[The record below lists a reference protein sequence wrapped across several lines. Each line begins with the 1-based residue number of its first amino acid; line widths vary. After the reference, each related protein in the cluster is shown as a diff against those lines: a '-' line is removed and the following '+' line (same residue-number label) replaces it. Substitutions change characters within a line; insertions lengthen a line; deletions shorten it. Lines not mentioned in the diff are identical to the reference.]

1 MVDTVVLG
9 VFTAIY
15 LVVIMLLGYYGYKK
29 TKKAEDFMLAG
40 RRIHPAVLA
49 LSYGATFISTSA
61 IVGFGGVA
69 AQLGMGLI
77 WLIVMNIGIGIL
89 LAFVVYG
96 KRTREVGLRLRAV
109 TFPDLLGKIF
119 KSPFMQTVSGLIILV
134 GMPLY
139 TAAILIGGARFIE
152 STLEVQ
158 YDLALLGFA
167 IIVAVYVVLG
177 GLIAVMY
184 TDAVQGAI
192 MFFGMI
198 ILIIL
203 TYSLLGGVTPANAE
217 LTAMAP
223 LVPEG
228 LANAGMTGWTSM
240 PIPWSTI
247 WITLIT
253 TITLGVGIGV
263 LAQPQL
269 VVRFM
274 TVKDNRSLN
283 RAVLVGG
290 VFILVLTGAAYT
302 VGSLTNVYF
311 YNETGQIAVD
321 YVGGNVDQVIPTFI
335 NMAMPE
341 AFVIVFMLALL
352 AAAMSTLSSLFHT
365 LGTSAGYDIWNNLKT
380 SRISK
385 LWAREGEPVKQDPS
399 GKESI
404 SSSFRAT
411 QVGMIIMIVISI
423 ALAYVMPGSIIARAT
438 AMFFG
443 LCAAAL
449 LPAYTHGLF
458 AKKPSALAA
467 KASVAVGAISWFTWT
482 AFVHVKES
490 SVLGISEWLFGKEA
504 VLNLPWQVVDPLIV
518 ALPLSVVSLLV
529 IWFMET
535 RGIAFSK
542 GGAVENG

>member
-1 MVDTVVLG
+1 MVDTVVFGAL
-9 VFTAIY
+9 TAVY
-15 LVVIMLLGYYGYKK
+15 LAVIMLIGYYGYKK
-29 TKKAEDFMLAG
+29 TKGAEDYMLAG
-40 RRIHPAVLA
+40 RKVHPAVLA

-77 WLIVMNIGIGIL
+77 WLIILNIGLGIL
-89 LAFVVYG
+89 IAFVVFG
-96 KRTREVGLRLRAV
+96 KKTREVGLKLKAV
-109 TFPDLLGKIF
+109 TFPHLLGKMY
-119 KSPFMQTVSGLIILV
+119 KSDFMQSVTGLIILV

-152 STLEVQ
+152 TTLAIQ

-167 IIVAVYVVLG
+167 IIVAVYVVMG

-192 MFFGMI
+192 MFIGMI

-203 TYSLLGGVTPANAE
+203 TYTLLGGVNTANAE

-223 LVPEG
+223 LVPDG
-228 LANAGMTGWTSM
+228 LRNIGMTGWTSF
-240 PIPWSTI
+240 PELGSTI
-247 WITLIT
+247 WLTMVT
-253 TITLGVGIGV
+253 TIILGVGIGV

-290 VFILVLTGAAYT
+290 IFILVLTGAAYT
-302 VGSLTNVYF
+302 VGALTNVYF
-311 YNETGQIAVD
+311 YQETGQIAVD
-321 YVGGNVDQVIPTFI
+321 YVGGNVDQIIPTYI
-335 NMAMPE
+335 NSAMPDT
-341 AFVIVFMLALL
+341 FIIVFMLALL

-365 LGTSAGYDIWNNLKT
+365 MGTSAGYDVWNNLKK
-380 SRISK
+380 SRIAK
-385 LWAREGEPVKQDPS
+385 LWEKGDRPAQADS
-399 GKESI
+399 KEKSFKA
-404 SSSFRAT
+404 SFRGS
-411 QVGMIIMIVISI
+411 QIGMIIMIVASI

-449 LPAYTHGLF
+449 LPVYAHGLWS
-458 AKKPSALAA
+458 KNPSTLAA
-467 KASVAVGAISWFTWT
+467 KASLVVGAIAWFTWT

-490 SVLGISEWLFGKEA
+490 SVLGLSQFLFGKPA
-504 VLNLPWQVVDPLIV
+504 VLGMPWQVVDPLII
-518 ALPLSVVSLLV
+518 ALPLSTITLILV
-529 IWFMET
+529 WFLEKQGLFSGR
-535 RGIAFSK
+535 RGE
-542 GGAVENG
+542 AVGE